1 MRTSHLSHIFFF
13 SELEEEGGFGI
24 YGEKTRYASLQRK
37 RDPNMTSTSQR
48 GYETMRNIRTSI
60 PSLVRLNNKSIYK
73 SLLVLINGF
82 FQFRE

>member
-1 MRTSHLSHIFFF
+1 MRTSHLSHFFFF

-73 SLLVLINGF
+73 SLLVLINGS